1 LPNFVRTQ
9 SWRARLVADLIERQN
24 KNGNL
29 PQDYR
34 DGIQQVV
41 EHRQKNGHNLYF
53 LDGLK
58 LINDPRYLMV
68 ID

>member
-1 LPNFVRTQ
+1 
-9 SWRARLVADLIERQN
+9 LVADLIERQN

-29 PQDYR
+29 PQNYR

-41 EHRQKNGHNLYF
+41 EHPQKNGHNLYF
-53 LDGLK
+53 LNGLK
-58 LINDPRYLMV
+58 LINDLRYLMV